1 MNALTVTFHGT
12 ELYAFRDGDTVLV
25 ALKPIVEGMGLDWS
39 AQFRRV
45 QRDAILKEG
54 IAIMAIPSK
63 GRGGPQETVCLPLD
77 LVHGWFFRIDSARIK
92 DDAVRN
98 KVLLYQRECYDVLAA
113 HFLKSRTVTSPQ
125 SAEQIRFS
133 IGLCQEARLIF
144 GRRAS
149 AQLWRS
155 QGLPMEPAM
164 EEMFRQLDLFD
175 DAA

>member
-1 MNALTVTFHGT
+1 MSALTVTFHGT
-12 ELYAFRDGDTVLV
+12 ELYAFRVGDLVLV
-25 ALKPIVEGMGLDWS
+25 ALKPIVEGMGLTWHG
-39 AQFRRV
+39 QFERV
-45 QRDAILKEG
+45 KRDPILKEG
-54 IAIMAIPSK
+54 IRMIRIPSK

-77 LVHGWFFRIDSARIK
+77 LLHGWFFRIDSGRVRDETI
-92 DDAVRN
+92 RN

-113 HFLKSRTVTSPQ
+113 HFLKGQIVAVPQ
-125 SAEQIRFS
+125 SAEQIRLT
-133 IGLCQEARLIF
+133 IGLCQEARLTF

-155 QGLPMEPAM
+155 RGLPMEPAM

>member
-1 MNALTVTFHGT
+1 MHALTVTFHGT

-25 ALKPIVEGMGLDWS
+25 ALKPIVEGMGLSWHG
-39 AQFRRV
+39 QLERV
-45 QRDAILKEG
+45 KRDLLLREG
-54 IAIMAIPSK
+54 IRMIRIPSK
-63 GRGGPQETVCLPLD
+63 KGPQDTACLPLD
-77 LVHGWFFRIDSARIK
+77 LIHGWFFKIESGRIK
-92 DDAVRN
+92 DQDVRH

-113 HFLKSRTVTSPQ
+113 HFLNSRAIASPR
-125 SAEQIRFS
+125 SAEQIRLS

-175 DAA
+175 SAN